1 MKAKLGF
8 FVGFGVGYV
17 VGAKA
22 GRERYD
28 QLRRLFDNVVT
39 SPAFQQASGKAKG
52 AVGTGFEQARE
63 KASEGVAK
71 VTGKQ
76 SNLAVA
82 PPPT

>member
-39 SPAFQQASGKAKG
+39 SPTFQQASGKAKD
-52 AVGTGFEQARE
+52 AVGTGFDQARE